1 MNDHSRW
8 SFDQDPPRDAA
19 LGRLLRGADDLAPAE
34 AQVDWQ
40 GLQESVMGAAMAS
53 SSRAPVAPERQ
64 WWDVLVQW
72 RRLAAAAS
80 VAAMLAAGA
89 LVWRAESGASEL
101 DLGNAAP
108 ESVALARVVAAYPDD
123 EVLTSLL
130 QTARN
135 DDLASWEAQ

>member
-1 MNDHSRW
+1 MNDPSHW
-8 SFDQDPPRDAA
+8 SLDQDPPRDAA
-19 LGRLLRGADDLAPAE
+19 LGRLLRRTDQLAPAE
-34 AQVDWQ
+34 VDWE
-40 GLQESVMGAAMAS
+40 GLHAAVMRAATASATRGAAQ
-53 SSRAPVAPERQ
+53 RQ

-89 LVWRAESGASEL
+89 LVWRGESGPPEL
-101 DLGNAAP
+101 EVGDAAP

-123 EVLTSLL
+123 DVLTSLL

-135 DDLASWEAQ
+135 DDDLASWGAQ